1 MFIMTMSDSDR
12 KVRMMDKAK
21 NITELQKELDHR
33 AAVEKLAEKMIIE
46 GKFEE
51 AKELLYT
58 LDDDKVRNLMEECPD
73 EEITETYFYQ
83 DELNREHSVDKLVT
97 EYLIDEKFDEAIS
110 LLKSMEDEKVI
121 KTKSLKKDSSSDKS
135 YTEGH
140 EEVKKVKKLGRMFVK
155 QKPFEIMTIFGS
167 TFFRFLYLTMKLN
180 KNFRMVLEYD
190 AEATNVNVHFEKIME
205 SSSRCNRKE

>member
-1 MFIMTMSDSDR
+1 MQKSRSE
-12 KVRMMDKAK
+12 VRMMDKAK

-121 KTKSLKKDSSSDKS
+121 KTKSLKNDSSSDKC
-135 YTEGH
+135 YAEGH
-140 EEVKKVKKLGRMFVK
+140 EEVKRVKQLGRMFVK
-155 QKPFEIMTIFGS
+155 KEPFEIMAAFAS
-167 TFFRFLYLTMKLN
+167 TLFRFFYLTMKLN

-190 AEATNVNVHFEKIME
+190 AEATNVYVHFEKIME
-205 SSSRCNRKE
+205 SFSRCNHPEY

>member
-1 MFIMTMSDSDR
+1 MSDSDR
-12 KVRMMDKAK
+12 EGIVMDKAK

-33 AAVEKLAEKMIIE
+33 TAVEKLAEKMIIE

-73 EEITETYFYQ
+73 EEITETYFYRN
-83 DELNREHSVDKLVT
+83 ELDREHSVDKLIT
-97 EYLIDEKFDEAIS
+97 EYLIDEKFDQAIS

-121 KTKSLKKDSSSDKS
+121 KTKSLKSDNGGDKS

-167 TFFRFLYLTMKLN
+167 IFFRFLYLTMKLN

-190 AEATNVNVHFEKIME
+190 AEATNVYVHFEKIME
-205 SSSRCNRKE
+205 SSSRCNRPED

>member
-1 MFIMTMSDSDR
+1 MNK
-12 KVRMMDKAK
+12 KVK
-21 NITELQKELDHR
+21 NVMALQAELDHR
-33 AAVEKLAEKMIIE
+33 AAIEKLAEKMIIE
-46 GKFEE
+46 GKFEK

-83 DELNREHSVDKLVT
+83 DELNREHSLVT

-121 KTKSLKKDSSSDKS
+121 KTKSLKNDSSSDKC
-135 YTEGH
+135 YAEGH
-140 EEVKKVKKLGRMFVK
+140 EEVKRVKQLGRMFVK
-155 QKPFEIMTIFGS
+155 KEPFEIMAAFVS
-167 TFFRFLYLTMKLN
+167 TLFRFFYLTMKLN

-190 AEATNVNVHFEKIME
+190 AEATNVYVHFEKIM
-205 SSSRCNRKE
+205 

>member
-1 MFIMTMSDSDR
+1 MTMSDSDR
-12 KVRMMDKAK
+12 KVRMMDKVK

-33 AAVEKLAEKMIIE
+33 TAVEKLAEKMIIE

-140 EEVKKVKKLGRMFVK
+140 EEVKKVKKLGRMVVK

-190 AEATNVNVHFEKIME
+190 AEATNVYVHFEKIME

>member
-1 MFIMTMSDSDR
+1 
-12 KVRMMDKAK
+12 MMDKAK

-121 KTKSLKKDSSSDKS
+121 KTKSLKNDSSSDKC
-135 YTEGH
+135 YAEGH
-140 EEVKKVKKLGRMFVK
+140 EEVKRVKQLGRMFVK
-155 QKPFEIMTIFGS
+155 KEPFEIMAAFAS
-167 TFFRFLYLTMKLN
+167 TLF
-180 KNFRMVLEYD
+180 
-190 AEATNVNVHFEKIME
+190 
-205 SSSRCNRKE
+205 

>member
-1 MFIMTMSDSDR
+1 
-12 KVRMMDKAK
+12 MDKKAK
-21 NITELQKELDHR
+21 EITELQKELDHR
-33 AAVEKLAEKMIIE
+33 TAVEKLAEKMIIE

-83 DELNREHSVDKLVT
+83 DKFNREHSVDKLVT

-140 EEVKKVKKLGRMFVK
+140 EEVKKVKKLGRMVVK
-155 QKPFEIMTIFGS
+155 QKAFEIMTIFGS

-190 AEATNVNVHFEKIME
+190 AEATNVYVHFEKIME
-205 SSSRCNRKE
+205 SSSRCNRKEY